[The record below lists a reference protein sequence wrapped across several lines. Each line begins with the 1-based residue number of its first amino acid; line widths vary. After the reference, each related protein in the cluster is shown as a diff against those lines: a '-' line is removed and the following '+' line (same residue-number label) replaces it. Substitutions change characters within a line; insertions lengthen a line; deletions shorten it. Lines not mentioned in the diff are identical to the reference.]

1 MVGQVESATSEQVC
15 PDDSGA
21 LQSPLSTLLKSWD
34 GKIIGG
40 CQMEERW
47 KEVS

>member
-1 MVGQVESATSEQVC
+1 MVGQVGRATSEQVC
-15 PDDSGA
+15 PGDSGA
-21 LQSPLSTLLKSWD
+21 LQSPLSTLLKSRE

-40 CQMEERW
+40 SQMEERW